1 MIRRTTIA
9 GIGLFFVSV
18 CLTIPLG
25 SQSLALAQTANRT
38 TDPAKSLPLDQL
50 APRDRESVAE
60 VIGNPTFHR
69 RGQPDSFPCNPR
81 LYLALVNQPL
91 LTLAL
96 WKDLSPSPVTL
107 REITPGNFQGS
118 NNNGAEVGGR
128 FLIRTPSLHLVLSNF
143 TYNGPRGNLR
153 LDGRIV
159 IVLRTAYF
167 KEPQGEYWV
176 RHDLE
181 VFVKID
187 TRGWRA
193 LARSA
198 RPIVEKYL
206 EDQVQEGGW
215 FVSLMSRLVVTYP
228 NWAGDVAQNQNG
240 VPLGARKAFL
250 ALVAQL
256 RKPDAS
262 PGRPQVVAENS
273 DSPPPQRR

>member
-1 MIRRTTIA
+1 MIRRPTTVPPR
-9 GIGLFFVSV
+9 FFLVAA
-18 CLTIPLG
+18 CLILIPG
-25 SQSLALAQTANRT
+25 MTRTAVGQSTNRA
-38 TDPAKSLPLDQL
+38 TDTLHTLPLEQL
-50 APRDRESVAE
+50 APQDRQSVAE
-60 VIGNPTFHR
+60 VVGNPTFHR
-69 RGQPDSFPCNPR
+69 RGKPDSFPCNPR

-107 REITPGNFQGS
+107 QETSPGVFQGS
-118 NNNGAEVGGR
+118 NHAGSDVGGR

-159 IVLRTAYF
+159 IVLRAAYF
-167 KEPQGEYWV
+167 KEPQGQFWV
-176 RHDLE
+176 RHELE

-187 TRGWRA
+187 TRGWRT

-206 EDQVQEGGW
+206 EEQVQEGGW

-228 NWAGDVAQNQNG
+228 NWAGEVAMNQTEI
-240 VPLGARKAFL
+240 PLETRQGFRN
-250 ALVAQL
+250 LVAQL

-262 PGRPQVVAENS
+262 PGRPQVVAENQADPAFS
-273 DSPPPQRR
+273 RR